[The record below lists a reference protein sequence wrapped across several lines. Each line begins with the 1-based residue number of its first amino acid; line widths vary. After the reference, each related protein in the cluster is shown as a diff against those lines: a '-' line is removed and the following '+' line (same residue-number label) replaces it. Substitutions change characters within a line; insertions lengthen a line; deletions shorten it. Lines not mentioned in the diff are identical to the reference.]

1 MTHRTPDRSVGQRIS
16 ARSLR
21 DMEELDQRGRLG
33 DVPRPSYL
41 AVASFVAML
50 ALGLGM
56 FTIGA
61 TDLPPSILPL
71 AVVGML
77 GISVAVWA
85 ALATAQFRSLVQLDD
100 ARKQLLKVY
109 EDLDQERALFTTQ
122 RHDANAVIAGMGAA
136 FYALDPQGTS
146 PEVVRALNS
155 QLVHL
160 RGVLSAQAPDIQ
172 SYSSSSLLNPLE
184 GFVQLHGGKV
194 EIDLPENIIL
204 AGSQP
209 QTSRIL
215 QNLLDNAFKY
225 GPRRGT
231 HVGWELDG
239 QEFIRIF
246 VIDRG
251 PGVELAV
258 SEFIFDEGA
267 RSNSSS
273 EGLGLGLAISRRL
286 AESQG
291 GALWYEPA
299 EGGGSRFVLKLRRSM
314 SGAPT

>member
-1 MTHRTPDRSVGQRIS
+1 MTHRTPDLSLGRRIL

-33 DVPRPSYL
+33 EAPRPGNF
-41 AVASFVAML
+41 AVVSFVAMV
-50 ALGLGM
+50 ALGFGM
-56 FTIGA
+56 FVVGA
-61 TDLPPSILPL
+61 TNLPSSILPM
-71 AVVGML
+71 AVFGML
-77 GISVAVWA
+77 GVSVSVWA
-85 ALATAQFRSLVQLDD
+85 ALATAQFRSFEQLDD
-100 ARKQLLKVY
+100 ARQQLLKVY
-109 EDLDQERALFTTQ
+109 ENLDQERALFTTQ

-136 FYALDPQGTS
+136 FYALDPGGSS
-146 PEVVRALNS
+146 PEVMKALNS

-160 RGVLSAQAPDIQ
+160 RGILSAQAPDVQ
-172 SYSSSSLLNPLE
+172 SYNSSTLLNPLE
-184 GFVQLHGGKV
+184 SFAQLRGGNV
-194 EIDLPENIIL
+194 VIDLPENVIL
-204 AGSQP
+204 SGSQP

-225 GPRRGT
+225 GVRRGT
-231 HVGWELDG
+231 RVEWESDG
-239 QEFIRIF
+239 REFVRIF

-267 RSNSSS
+267 RSTSSGD
-273 EGLGLGLAISRRL
+273 GLGLGLAISRRL

-299 EGGGSRFVLKLRRSM
+299 EGGGSKFVLKLRRAM
-314 SGAPT
+314 SGAPI